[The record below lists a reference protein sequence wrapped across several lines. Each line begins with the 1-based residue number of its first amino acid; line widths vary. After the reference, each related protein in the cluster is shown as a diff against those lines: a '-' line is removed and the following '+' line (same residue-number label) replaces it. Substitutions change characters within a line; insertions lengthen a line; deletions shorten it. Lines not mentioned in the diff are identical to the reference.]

1 MLSDLKEKL
10 EEVYENARELINNL
24 LYEVKQWQHEFKLV
38 YAELAGNMDLDRFA
52 PCCARTGEM
61 LRDLLRT
68 DMIRLENVINDV
80 TGDGKS
86 ECDTLIRK
94 FDDLL
99 AWFYQ
104 R

>member
-1 MLSDLKEKL
+1 
-10 EEVYENARELINNL
+10 
-24 LYEVKQWQHEFKLV
+24 
-38 YAELAGNMDLDRFA
+38 
-52 PCCARTGEM
+52 M